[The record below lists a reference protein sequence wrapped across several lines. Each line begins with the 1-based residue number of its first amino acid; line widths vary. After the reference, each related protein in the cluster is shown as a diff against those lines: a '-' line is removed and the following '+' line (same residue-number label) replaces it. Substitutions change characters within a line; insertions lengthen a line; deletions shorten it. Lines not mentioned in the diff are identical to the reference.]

1 MDYPEVHEMSN
12 LKIGLLKT
20 NVPPCQDGISKAA
33 FSPVFRA
40 DVLEV
45 RYARTT
51 GCGLAE
57 WAFLNSPDAFR
68 HPTCLWAY
76 LLVKK

>member
-1 MDYPEVHEMSN
+1 VLERNESAGVQLCGADLMDYPEVHEMSN

-33 FSPVFRA
+33 FSAVFRA
-40 DVLEV
+40 HVLEV

-51 GCGLAE
+51 GCGLAG
-57 WAFLNSPDAFR
+57 
-68 HPTCLWAY
+68 
-76 LLVKK
+76 